1 METPKN
7 LKRKEK
13 ITYDDILDLEDGVF
27 ETKFKRYGWKLDSVE
42 DFIYDQNCY
51 W

>member
-13 ITYDDILDLEDGVF
+13 ITYDDILDLEDGF
-27 ETKFKRYGWKLDSVE
+27 SK
-42 DFIYDQNCY
+42 QNSKGMVGN
-51 W
+51 